1 MLALLVLAALVTAGS
16 PLRRAL
22 GLLVALPAFLAPF
35 GAGSPFLRALLAAA
49 AFWGFARLIDLAR
62 EPREFGPL
70 RRVVHVLAIVDSRR
84 CERVPPRFAVGVWS
98 RTAIAAAFMYMSLW
112 TGVVLAPHHGGLPL
126 RWLAGCAFIYAFAE
140 TAAGLLEGIGRLLGA
155 RVPPVQRHPILA
167 RSLRDFWGER
177 WNLVVNRW
185 LRQHCFV
192 PLARRGH
199 AGAGLALAFAVSVA
213 LHTWIVAA
221 SLDLDMVLR
230 TAAFFSLQGVL
241 LAIEG
246 PLRVRRWPL
255 PLARAW
261 ALGGTILPSPLFTE
275 PMLRMFAEL
284 VT

>member
-1 MLALLVLAALVTAGS
+1 MLAILVLAALVTAGS

-22 GLLVALPAFLAPF
+22 GLLVALPAFAVPF
-35 GAGSPFLRALLAAA
+35 VADGPMARAFLAAA
-49 AFWGFARLIDLAR
+49 AFWGFARLVDLVR
-62 EPREFGPL
+62 ERREFGPL
-70 RRVVHVLAIVDSRR
+70 RRVIHVLAIVDSRQ
-84 CERVPPRFAVGVWS
+84 CEWVPPSFDVAAWS
-98 RTAIAAAFMYMSLW
+98 RVALASVFMLLSLW

-126 RWLAGCAFIYAFAE
+126 RWLAGCVFVYCFAE
-140 TAAGLLEGIGRLLGA
+140 TAAGLLHGLGRLLGA
-155 RVPPVQRHPILA
+155 RVPPVHRHPILA

-192 PLARRGH
+192 PLARRGR
-199 AGAGLALAFAVSVA
+199 AGAGLALAFAVSVV
-213 LHTWIVAA
+213 LHTWIIAA
-221 SLDLDMVLR
+221 ALDLDMVLR

-241 LAIEG
+241 LAVEG

-255 PLARAW
+255 PAARAW

-275 PMLRMFAEL
+275 PMLRIFAEL